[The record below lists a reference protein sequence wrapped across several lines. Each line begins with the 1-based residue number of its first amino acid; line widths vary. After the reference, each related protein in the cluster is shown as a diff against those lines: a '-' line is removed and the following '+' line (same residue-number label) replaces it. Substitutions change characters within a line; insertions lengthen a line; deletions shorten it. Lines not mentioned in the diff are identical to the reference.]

1 MRQKI
6 RSQAEAQ
13 HGDVLLVNDAAQLVD
28 LLRGEKLRLVRDDD
42 IGVARA
48 GKRCDDIF
56 VRMDDLR
63 LALQADAR
71 ADDVRPVAVVD

>member
-6 RSQAEAQ
+6 RPQAEAQ
-13 HGDVLLVNDAAQLVD
+13 HGDVLLIDDAAQLVD

-48 GKRCDDIF
+48 GKRGDDVL
-56 VRMDDLR
+56 VRVDDLR
-63 LALQADAR
+63 LAL
-71 ADDVRPVAVVD
+71 